1 MAEKAAEKSEFIEKV
16 IRVNRVAKVVKGGR
30 RFSFSALVVVGDGNG
45 RVGFG
50 MGKAGEVTEAIRK
63 SISQAT
69 KAMAP
74 ISFTGTTIPHGVVGQ
89 FGAGKVF
96 MRPAKKGHGVIA
108 AGPVRSILEAA
119 GIHDISVKCLGSRN
133 PHNLVRAA
141 FNALESLQSFEEI
154 AKRRKISGDQL
165 LS

>member
-1 MAEKAAEKSEFIEKV
+1 MEWLD
-16 IRVNRVAKVVKGGR
+16 NLGQGR
-30 RFSFSALVVVGDGNG
+30 YSCDL
-45 RVGFG
+45 
-50 MGKAGEVTEAIRK
+50 
-63 SISQAT
+63 
-69 KAMAP
+69 P
-74 ISFTGTTIPHGVVGQ
+74 
-89 FGAGKVF
+89 
-96 MRPAKKGHGVIA
+96 KKGHGVIA